1 MSGRINPREYDLGEL
16 RDAAR
21 EASRR
26 GVEATGAA
34 DHPESG
40 TEPRGSIDL
49 GSDTAPSESATEG
62 GKPDDHEE
70 KPVSAA
76 EDPEAY
82 LRSRHR
88 RNRLSGEEPSAETP
102 GRRGGSPH
110 LEGASRD
117 RNRSGPRSSVDDPSV
132 DFEFLSHGAEGG
144 ASRPYLEE
152 LPGDYGAQLEIFE
165 WLDGLVSRGGR
176 EGTIEALEYYE
187 SVEWLSTES
196 RADLEEFVAGLGTEG
211 AADGSLGI
219 SDHRESL
226 SYIARLAGRRRR

>member
-40 TEPRGSIDL
+40 TGPRGSL
-49 GSDTAPSESATEG
+49 APGSDAAPPESASEDGTADRGE
-62 GKPDDHEE
+62 
-70 KPVSAA
+70 PVSAA

-88 RNRLSGEEPSAETP
+88 RNRPAGGPSLGTS
-102 GRRGGSPH
+102 GRRDGGP
-110 LEGASRD
+110 LEGTSRD
-117 RNRSGPRSSVDDPSV
+117 RNGSGPASPADDPNV

-144 ASRPYLEE
+144 TSRPYLEE

-196 RADLEEFVAGLGTEG
+196 RTDLEEFVAGLGTEE